1 MRNIPNL
8 EILGPPSILP
18 QSLQQL
24 PALSWYEKRESYDF
38 TGPSRQLMGPMAHL
52 NLRALS
58 AIILEKSA
66 PLFEGLQYAA

>member
-1 MRNIPNL
+1 MMRNIPNL
-8 EILGPPSILP
+8 EILGPASILP
-18 QSLQQL
+18 ENQDS
-24 PALSWYEKRESYDF
+24 

-66 PLFEGLQYAA
+66 PLFEGVQYAA